1 MNTTNRTNNAFEL
14 WRITLLREHF
24 SFKNK
29 KNQRILKWT
38 ILFHL
43 SNVSFFLVLTFSHE
57 QSQTNFQDL
66 NNNTLDNESY
76 NRSRS
81 RTYIEIRHNVYVV
94 HFKSKGY
101 IHRVVVALR
110 WSLNKHL
117 RATRPS
123 HPFNLTYSH
132 HSINIDVY

>member
-1 MNTTNRTNNAFEL
+1 MNTTNRINNAFEL
-14 WRITLLREHF
+14 WRKTLLRDHF
-24 SFKNK
+24 YFKNK
-29 KNQRILKWT
+29 RNQRILKWT

-43 SNVSFFLVLTFSHE
+43 SNVSFFSVSMFWHE

-66 NNNTLDNESY
+66 NNESITEVD
-76 NRSRS
+76 RAH
-81 RTYIEIRHNVYVV
+81 IEIWHNVYVV
-94 HFKSKGY
+94 HSKSKGY
-101 IHRVVVALR
+101 IHRVVVALW

-123 HPFNLTYSH
+123 QHPFNLTSSL